1 MKKFLYLANTNKRS
15 ESNAYEVSDF
25 INSYS
30 PIGGKPIITGNDGLI
45 SASLLPTVPASSL
58 QLVRT
63 AQSAIVS
70 GDAVKAVSS
79 THVAP
84 ADYNNTLSDATVLGI
99 ATSSANPGEQV
110 TVVVLGI
117 ITFPIFNIFPVNTIL
132 FLDEAGGITDVR
144 PVSGY
149 LTIVGKSLGGGAV
162 MVTIGTPTQVV

>member
-1 MKKFLYLANTNKRS
+1 
-15 ESNAYEVSDF
+15 V
-25 INSYS
+25 YS
-30 PIGGKPIITGNDGLI
+30 PIGGKPIITGVDGLI
-45 SASLLPTVPASSL
+45 SPSFLPTVPASSL

-63 AQSAIVS
+63 AQSAIIA

-84 ADYNNTLSDATVLGI
+84 ADFDSTLSDATVLGI
-99 ATSSANPGEQV
+99 ATSSANPGESV

-117 ITFPIFNIFPVNTIL
+117 ITFPIFNIFPVNSIL
-132 FLDEAGGITDVR
+132 FLDNDGGVTDVR

-149 LTIVGKSLGGGAV
+149 LTTVGKALGGGSV